1 MAHRLVLYGDGL
13 LYPPHG
19 FGELLLDALLLKA
32 PSLAWQ
38 ASLQGSDDLGV
49 EKAFHE
55 ASWRLVGKA
64 PQEVVLAFGA
74 TEIEKG
80 AKAKDLLPWLQ
91 ELLHLIHSKTQAE
104 IALVALPLA
113 FFSEGPEREEA
124 ANWNASLA
132 ELNSSVIDCFDLNT
146 PVQAFFQ
153 EHRESLGEK
162 RALHLAPNRL
172 TMLGKLLLAQTV
184 AENWPW
190 PLHST

>member
-13 LYPPHG
+13 LTPPHG

-32 PSLAWQ
+32 PALAWQ
-38 ASLQGSDDLGV
+38 ASLQGSEDLGV

-55 ASWRLVGKA
+55 ASWRLLGKA
-64 PQEVVLAFGA
+64 PQEAILALGA
-74 TEIEKG
+74 TEIQKG

-91 ELLHLIHSKTQAE
+91 ELLQLIHNKTQAE
-104 IALVALPLA
+104 IALVTLPLA
-113 FFSEGPEREEA
+113 FFPEGSAREEA
-124 ANWNASLA
+124 GFWNAALA
-132 ELNSSVIDCFDLNT
+132 ELDSGVIACFDLNA
-146 PVQAFFQ
+146 PVQAFFR

-162 RALHLAPNRL
+162 RALHVAANRL

-190 PLHST
+190 PLRSE